1 VSPIAAHL
9 TLLRSAA
16 VPPGAYTAKDLK
28 ALTVFA
34 FGRQGV
40 TTPVELTVDLTG
52 HRRIQELNRRY
63 RGVDRTTDVISF
75 KDETAPHP
83 NPLPQGEGGG
93 ARVRRSL
100 QGDVAINVQ
109 QAAIQAK
116 KMGHSTRR
124 EIRLLLIHG
133 ILHLLGYTDYEPRE
147 RRRMF
152 ARQNALLRS
161 WEKERR

>member
-1 VSPIAAHL
+1 M
-9 TLLRSAA
+9 
-16 VPPGAYTAKDLK
+16 
-28 ALTVFA
+28 
-34 FGRQGV
+34 
-40 TTPVELTVDLTG
+40 
-52 HRRIQELNRRY
+52 
-63 RGVDRTTDVISF
+63 
-75 KDETAPHP
+75 
-83 NPLPQGEGGG
+83 
-93 ARVRRSL
+93 RRSL